1 LEEITMP
8 RKTYGRKDGSQVGRK
23 SGGRGRNR
31 TTTCRHPSI
40 KKRRKK

>member
-1 LEEITMP
+1 MP
-8 RKTYGRKDGSQVGRK
+8 RKTYGRKDGSQAGRK

-31 TTTCRHPSI
+31 TTTCRHPTI